1 MTALLAVEVR
11 RVVSR
16 RLVRVSAALAVLAI
30 LAGATV
36 AFLVS
41 REMDPA
47 RLSRA
52 QAARRAAIER
62 CVAGQLGQV
71 PANVRPEDRGWWCAD
86 NVAPK
91 AADRRFHYEQLPQVL
106 MGTSPLAIILGWLL
120 GASLVGAEWH
130 TGTMATL
137 LTWEPRRLRV
147 LLAKAAMASLFVVAL
162 TVALL
167 TLLGAA
173 LWPAG
178 ALRGTMPQAGSGWL
192 GSTLGATLRSAGVA
206 GLAAAVAF
214 ALAANCRSTAAA
226 LGIGFVQLAVVEAIL
241 RTVRPHWQHWLLGD
255 NAAVVIG
262 NQPQSLPL
270 VDRST
275 PEAAAL
281 LVGYTAALLA
291 VAAVTF
297 RRRDVV

>member
-1 MTALLAVEVR
+1 MTTLLAVEWR
-11 RVVSR
+11 RVLAR
-16 RLVRVSAALAVLAI
+16 RLVRVGVAVAVLAI

-36 AFLVS
+36 TFLVS
-41 REMDPA
+41 REMDQA
-47 RLSRA
+47 RLARE

-62 CVAGQLGQV
+62 CVAGRLGRV
-71 PANVRPEDRGWWCAD
+71 PADVRPEDRGWWCAD
-86 NVAPK
+86 HVAPK

-106 MGTSPLAIILGWLL
+106 MGTSPLAVILGWLL

-130 TGTMATL
+130 SGTMATL

-147 LLAKAAMASLFVVAL
+147 LLAKAAVASLFVAVL

-167 TLLGAA
+167 TLLGAT

-178 ALRGTMPQAGSGWL
+178 ALRGTMPPAGSGWL
-192 GSTLGATLRSAGVA
+192 ASTVGVTLRSAGVA

-214 ALAANCRSTAAA
+214 ALATICRSSAAA
-226 LGIGFVQLAVVEAIL
+226 LGIGFVHLAVVEAIL

-255 NAAVVIG
+255 NAVVVVG

-270 VDRST
+270 VDRSA

-281 LVGYTAALLA
+281 LVCYATAILA
-291 VAAVTF
+291 VAAATF
-297 RRRDVV
+297 RRRDVA

>member
-1 MTALLAVEVR
+1 MIALLAVEWR
-11 RVVSR
+11 RVLAR
-16 RLVRVSAALAVLAI
+16 RLVRVGVAVAVLAI

-36 AFLVS
+36 TFLVS
-41 REMDPA
+41 RDMDQA
-47 RLSRA
+47 RLAQA

-62 CVAGQLGQV
+62 CVAGRLGQV
-71 PANVRPEDRGWWCAD
+71 PADVRPEDRGWWCAD
-86 NVAPK
+86 HVAPK
-91 AADRRFHYEQLPQVL
+91 ATDRRFHYEQLPQLL
-106 MGTSPLAIILGWLL
+106 MGASPLAIILGWLL

-130 TGTMATL
+130 ASTMATL

-147 LLAKAAMASLFVVAL
+147 LLAKAAVASLFVVAL

-167 TLLGAA
+167 TLLGVA

-178 ALRGTMPQAGSGWL
+178 ALRGTMPRAGSGWL
-192 GSTLGATLRSAGVA
+192 ASTVGATLRSAGVA
-206 GLAAAVAF
+206 GLAAAFAF
-214 ALAANCRSTAAA
+214 ALAAICRSTAAA
-226 LGIGFVQLAVVEAIL
+226 LGIGFVHLAVVEAIL

-255 NAAVVIG
+255 NAVVVVG

-270 VDRST
+270 VDRSA

-281 LVGYTAALLA
+281 LGCYTAALMA

-297 RRRDVV
+297 RQRDVA

>member
-1 MTALLAVEVR
+1 MTALLVVEWR
-11 RVVSR
+11 RVLAR
-16 RLVRVSAALAVLAI
+16 RLVRGTAALAVAAI
-30 LAGATV
+30 LAGATI

-41 REMDPA
+41 RDMDAA

-52 QAARRAAIER
+52 QAARRAAIEQ
-62 CVAGQLGQV
+62 CVAGRLGQV
-71 PANVRPEDRGWWCAD
+71 PADVRPEDRGWWCAD
-86 NVAPK
+86 HVAPK

-120 GASLVGAEWH
+120 GASVVGAEWH
-130 TGTMATL
+130 AGTMATL

-147 LLAKAAMASLFVVAL
+147 LLAKAAVASLFVVAL

-167 TLLGAA
+167 ALLGAA

-214 ALAANCRSTAAA
+214 ALAAIGRSTAAA
-226 LGIGFVQLAVVEAIL
+226 LGIGFVHLAVVEAIL
-241 RTVRPHWQHWLLGD
+241 RTVRPRWQHWLLGD
-255 NAAVVIG
+255 NAAVVVG

-270 VDRST
+270 VDRSAL
-275 PEAAAL
+275 EAAVL
-281 LVGYTAALLA
+281 LVCYTAGLLA
-291 VAAVTF
+291 AAAVTF
-297 RRRDVV
+297 RRRDTA

>member
-1 MTALLAVEVR
+1 MTTLLAVEWR
-11 RVVSR
+11 RALAR
-16 RLVRVSAALAVLAI
+16 RLVRVSVAAAVLAI
-30 LAGATV
+30 LAGATIT
-36 AFLVS
+36 FLVS
-41 REMDPA
+41 RDMDPA

-62 CVAGQLGQV
+62 CVAGRLGQV
-71 PANVRPEDRGWWCAD
+71 PADVRPEDRGWWCAD
-86 NVAPK
+86 HVAPK

-130 TGTMATL
+130 AGTMATL

-147 LLAKAAMASLFVVAL
+147 LLAKAAVASLFVAAL

-192 GSTLGATLRSAGVA
+192 GSTLGVTLRSAGVA

-214 ALAANCRSTAAA
+214 ALAASCRSTAAA
-226 LGIGFVQLAVVEAIL
+226 LGVGFVHLAVVEAIL

-270 VDRST
+270 VDRSA
-275 PEAAAL
+275 PEAAFL
-281 LVGYTAALLA
+281 LVGYTAAILA
-291 VAAVTF
+291 VAAVAF
-297 RRRDVV
+297 RRRDVA